1 MSLEKIRECWRDL
14 YRDQE
19 LPKDFIKKLCSS
31 QEKAQALGE
40 PNPEGWYKDEVVY
53 CLYVDKFN
61 GDFKGLK
68 DKLAYLKELGVT
80 CLWLLPI
87 LDSPMKDDGFDIK
100 DYRKIRPALGTN
112 SEFSAFIKQAYDSN
126 IRVIFDIA
134 INHTS
139 DEHEWFQKEKCEP
152 APNQDYYIWS
162 KTGREYKKARI
173 IFPDVENSNWESVET
188 QDGEK
193 YYYFHR
199 FYKEQPDLNY
209 RNPKVLLEM
218 CEILLH
224 WVTQGVDGFRL
235 DAVPFLWK
243 EKETECESLP
253 QVHYIVKFFRAVLDF
268 VRPNTL
274 LLAEAAQKPEQVV
287 DYFGDGD
294 ECHAAYHFPLM
305 PNIYLA
311 LAQEDNTQ
319 IAATLLSMPD
329 IPKSCQWFTF
339 VRCHDELTL
348 EMVDPPERKIIY
360 DHYCHDLDWSF
371 RKGQGI
377 SARLAD
383 LFQGDV
389 ERIYL
394 INSILLTL
402 IGTPIIYYGDEFA
415 MQNVEYREKQEAATD
430 HNDSRYLVRGKVKW
444 KKVEKLQKQEKPL
457 PVHNDH
463 DLPSGVQVLHRLK
476 KMLEIRQK
484 EEYIRYF
491 GQGDLQWIP
500 VKKPDGQPN
509 NQVLAYLRFDRKD
522 DGIKKGILVLNNLS
536 ANPQTVKLVK
546 PYDKFL
552 TSLKEENFLLRQNID
567 DQKQEIV
574 LNSHGYCWLKL

>member
-1 MSLEKIRECWRDL
+1 MSPEKIRECWRDL

-61 GDFKGLK
+61 RDFKGLK

-100 DYRKIRPALGTN
+100 DYRKIRPALGTI

-139 DEHEWFQKEKCEP
+139 DEHEWFKSSSRD
-152 APNQDYYIWS
+152 PNHDYYIWS

-209 RNPKVLLEM
+209 RNPKVLLAM
-218 CEILLH
+218 CENLVY

-243 EKETECESLP
+243 EENTECESLP
-253 QVHYIVKFFRAVLDF
+253 EVHKIVKFFRAVLDF

-311 LAQEDNTQ
+311 LAQEDNTP
-319 IAATLLSMPD
+319 IVATLLSMPD

-348 EMVDPPERKIIY
+348 EMLEPPERKVIY

-402 IGTPIIYYGDEFA
+402 IGTPIIYYGDEIA
-415 MQNVEYREKQEAATD
+415 MQNDVEYREKQEAATA
-430 HNDSRYLVRGKVKW
+430 HNDSRYLVRGPFKW
-444 KKVEKLQKQEKPL
+444 E
-457 PVHNDH
+457 
-463 DLPSGVQVLHRLK
+463 VLDENSVFEHLK
-476 KMLEIRQK
+476 KMLEIRQT
-484 EEYIRYF
+484 EVRYF
-491 GQGDLQWIP
+491 GQGEAQWIP
-500 VKKPDGQPN
+500 VNKPDGQPN

-522 DGIKKGILVLNNLS
+522 DGILVLNNLS
-536 ANPQTVKLVK
+536 ANPQTVVK
-546 PYDKFL
+546 PYDL
-552 TSLKEENFLLRQNID
+552 TSLKEEDFLLRQNID
-567 DQKQEIV
+567 YQKQEIV
-574 LNSHGYCWLKL
+574 LNSHGYCWLKINVSKKSYFLKK